1 MPFFALGNPAA
12 LDAGR
17 QMEGHKVTEG
27 SLPEAFTSE
36 QRFNAITALDG
47 IWRNHSGASAPTW
60 VTCDDPELEQAL
72 SEHYGCPIGRLN
84 YKETGE

>member
-17 QMEGHKVTEG
+17 QMDGPQITEGHIADDRNPV
-27 SLPEAFTSE
+27 
-36 QRFNAITALDG
+36 QRFNTITALDG

-60 VTCDDPELEQAL
+60 VESDDPDLADAL
-72 SEHYGCPIGRLN
+72 SEHYGCPVGRPDKG
-84 YKETGE
+84 KE